1 MLEAYTRI
9 MMEWFSGSQCKR
21 DEDVSNLEV
30 FPAGMLRMGS
40 ICGRFRMPVK
50 LEWSNELF

>member
-21 DEDVSNLEV
+21 NEDVSNLEV

-50 LEWSNELF
+50 SEWSNELF